1 MSAKGCIF
9 DIKRYAIHD
18 GPGIRLSLFFK
29 GCPLSCQ
36 WCHNPEGIDP
46 QPQLIF
52 NKSRCL
58 GCNACEDH
66 TIYENCPSGALEL
79 CGKYMD
85 AGQIMDIVLREKP
98 FFDRSGG
105 GVTFTGGE
113 PLAQPVF
120 LLSVLK
126 ECKEKGIHT
135 AVDTSLYASRQV
147 VSQVIPLTGLFLADL
162 KIMDP
167 LLHKKLTGVDN
178 VLIQDNLRYVACSG
192 IPFILRIPLIHG
204 INDHGQGIDETIRFI
219 LELRGSGNLQ
229 GIHLLPYHSFGTNK
243 QKRIITGNVPLQK
256 SFFTPKKESIDSL
269 LLKFQS
275 LGIDT
280 MIGG

>member
-1 MSAKGCIF
+1 MSVEGCIF

-18 GPGIRLSLFFK
+18 GPGIRMSLFLK

-36 WCHNPEGIDP
+36 WCHNPEGIMP
-46 QPQLIF
+46 GPQLIF

-58 GCNACEDH
+58 GCNACADH
-66 TIYENCPSGALEL
+66 TLPDNCPSGALEL

-85 AGQIMDIVLREKP
+85 TGQIMDLILREKL

-113 PLAQPVF
+113 PLSQPVF

-135 AVDTSLYASRQV
+135 AVDTSLYASPQV
-147 VSQVIPLTGLFLADL
+147 VSEIIPYTGLFLADL

-167 LLHKKLTGVDN
+167 LLHRKFTGVDN
-178 VLIQDNLRYVACSG
+178 TLIHENLRHVACSG
-192 IPFILRIPLIHG
+192 VPFMIRIPFIHG
-204 INDHGQGIDETIRFI
+204 INNDGSGIDAMVRFI
-219 LELRGSGNLQ
+219 LELRDSGNLQ
-229 GIHLLPYHSFGTNK
+229 GIHLLPYHSFGTDK
-243 QKRIITGNVPLQK
+243 KKRIISGKVLFQR
-256 SFFTPKKESIDSL
+256 SFSTPHKESIDSL
-269 LLKFQS
+269 FLKFQS

>member
-58 GCNACEDH
+58 GCNACEDY
-66 TIYENCPSGALEL
+66 TLYENCPSGALEL

-85 AGQIMDIVLREKP
+85 TGQVMDIVLREKT

-147 VSQVIPLTGLFLADL
+147 VSQVIPLTGLFMADL

-178 VLIQDNLRYVACSG
+178 TLIQDNLRYVACSG

-204 INDHGQGIDETIRFI
+204 INDNGPGIDLTIRFI

-256 SFFTPKKESIDSL
+256 SFFTPKRESIDSL